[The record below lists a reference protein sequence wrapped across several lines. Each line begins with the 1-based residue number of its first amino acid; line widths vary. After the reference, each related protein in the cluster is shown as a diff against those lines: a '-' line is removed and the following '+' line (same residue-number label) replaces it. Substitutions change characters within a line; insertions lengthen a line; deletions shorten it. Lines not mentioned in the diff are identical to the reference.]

1 MEEKG
6 SSFLQNRY
14 YHPNESER
22 GRSYEKFYHDYIYL
36 QSMLTPEEVQRG
48 VKLIGYEDKARKFT
62 VYHLLQYWCMAAL
75 EQWGS
80 YRSIG
85 FHITESVQLL
95 NFMSLYEQKM
105 GNPFRGSK

>member
-1 MEEKG
+1 MRN
-6 SSFLQNRY
+6 SITITS
-14 YHPNESER
+14 
-22 GRSYEKFYHDYIYL
+22 IL
-36 QSMLTPEEVQRG
+36 QSMLTPEEVQRV

-75 EQWGS
+75 KQWGS

-85 FHITESVQLL
+85 LLITESVQVL

-105 GNPFRGSK
+105 GNLFRGSK

>member
-1 MEEKG
+1 MRN
-6 SSFLQNRY
+6 SITITS
-14 YHPNESER
+14 
-22 GRSYEKFYHDYIYL
+22 IL
-36 QSMLTPEEVQRG
+36 QSMLTPEEVQRV

-85 FHITESVQLL
+85 LLITESVQLL

-105 GNPFRGSK
+105 GNPFRGSKQINKA